1 MGTRCTIRP
10 TSFAALSLSFYLS
23 LSLSQRI
30 CSRSKPKNI
39 IFINYSRLDDVESW
53 PMLNLEIVNH
63 DFALFQ
69 STAWYID
76 IYIFVYIST
85 MYRTIYCIC
94 LLRVKFFVILN
105 KQFAFNLY
113 VGVVVVVVLSIVRVF
128 IVHLFIANWWILKIG
143 LLRAKGGN
151 DRLHLF
157 YHYRFSH
164 HFINYDRCFIFFCCL

>member
-1 MGTRCTIRP
+1 MI
-10 TSFAALSLSFYLS
+10 LH
-23 LSLSQRI
+23 
-30 CSRSKPKNI
+30 CSNR
-39 IFINYSRLDDVESW
+39 
-53 PMLNLEIVNH
+53 MH
-63 DFALFQ
+63 
-69 STAWYID
+69 YIS
-76 IYIFVYIST
+76 IYIST

-113 VGVVVVVVLSIVRVF
+113 VGVVVVSIVSIVRVF

-164 HFINYDRCFIFFCCL
+164 HFINYDRCFISLVFFFVAYSALSRNLFINYFDLQLSSLFAHRLSHCQLNYVCFIKLNMLIAPDEFRFS